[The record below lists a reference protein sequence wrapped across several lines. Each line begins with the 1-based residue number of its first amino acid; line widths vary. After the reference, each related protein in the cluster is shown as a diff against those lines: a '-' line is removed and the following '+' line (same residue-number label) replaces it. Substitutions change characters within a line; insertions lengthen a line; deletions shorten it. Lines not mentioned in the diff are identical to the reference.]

1 MNRYDFQT
9 SLRKVLIANKIPKAL
24 YALGEYLEGAVCLEQ
39 TSGGYVVYCGE
50 KGEKAD
56 KKEHE
61 KLRLACFDLISRV
74 IESPEEVKR
83 IQTEF
88 VDTFLND
95 VVDAGVWS
103 K

>member
-1 MNRYDFQT
+1 MNRYDFKT
-9 SLRKVLIANKIPKAL
+9 TLRKVLIKNKVPKAL

-39 TSGGYVVYCGE
+39 NSQGFEVYYGE
-50 KGEKAD
+50 KGKKCD

-61 KLRLACFDLISRV
+61 KLRLACFDLISRI

-88 VDTFLND
+88 VDTFLKD
-95 VVDAGVWS
+95 VTDAGVWN